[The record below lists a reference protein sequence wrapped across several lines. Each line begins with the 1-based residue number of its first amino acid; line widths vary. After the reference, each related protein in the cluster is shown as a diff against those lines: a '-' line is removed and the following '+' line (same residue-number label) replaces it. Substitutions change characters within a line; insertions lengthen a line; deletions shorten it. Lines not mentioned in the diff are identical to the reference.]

1 MLIPRNGR
9 RNVRRAAH
17 RPSSVLSWTSR
28 IPSPSSSRAHSRWP
42 GVWFTVACPRP
53 SADSRAYP
61 DHSSVYTVA
70 PSSVCSV
77 TNAIRV
83 SWSVRSTTSRTMA
96 PVSRLTTPTTGGRSL
111 AKFPCPRRLLA
122 RRRGGS
128 SGFGC
133 RTPFFP
139 RILEHLVRF
148 GLRAGDRADLR
159 GGSRGAFLEPVPQIQ
174 QVHPIAP
181 QFSRQLSGRGSLR
194 EPAEDQNPLGRG
206 PTGAVERGSGVR
218 IEHPTAMGASVVQDR
233 CPMPGLNPHPIG
245 PVAPRARQTVG
256 VQQID
261 QIPVARAWVHQ
272 VHDREVHLPASK
284 TTATQHRRTLTLD
297 RGMGKDQFHP
307 DGLMSQ
313 HLKFG
318 DAIAECLCTWIV
330 GRKSCGFDLR
340 PDELGAEAHFFRVA
354 GGKGIRVLVEPVRVH
369 EPRRVFVGVR
379 DHRREQRLLVSARLK
394 AWGLRH
400 RRSPSARPP
409 PRTVRDRRRRPRS
422 RGSRTPGPPRSAP
435 ARPNR
440 R

>member
-284 TTATQHRRTLTLD
+284 TTATEHRRTLTLD

-307 DGLMSQ
+307 DGLMSRTI
-313 HLKFG
+313 LS
-318 DAIAECLCTWIV
+318 ASR
-330 GRKSCGFDLR
+330 GRGKPNTAPPCDLR
-340 PDELGAEAHFFRVA
+340 QNGALVWLGGE
-354 GGKGIRVLVEPVRVH
+354 G
-369 EPRRVFVGVR
+369 
-379 DHRREQRLLVSARLK
+379 
-394 AWGLRH
+394 
-400 RRSPSARPP
+400 
-409 PRTVRDRRRRPRS
+409 T
-422 RGSRTPGPPRSAP
+422 
-435 ARPNR
+435 
-440 R
+440 

>member
-313 HLKFG
+313 TSQNQRRGRRLPSLLWWRPETTTPDLLSAPTAHVLRLRVCYFG
-318 DAIAECLCTWIV
+318 YRCLC
-330 GRKSCGFDLR
+330 
-340 PDELGAEAHFFRVA
+340 
-354 GGKGIRVLVEPVRVH
+354 
-369 EPRRVFVGVR
+369 
-379 DHRREQRLLVSARLK
+379 
-394 AWGLRH
+394 
-400 RRSPSARPP
+400 
-409 PRTVRDRRRRPRS
+409 S
-422 RGSRTPGPPRSAP
+422 RPGPAP
-435 ARPNR
+435 
-440 R
+440 